1 MSNQPESSHGA
12 PVSRGKGILLVALAA
27 MLWSGGGVGVKVL
40 GVGAMSIAGFRSAF
54 AAAFMLLAV
63 LAFRMLTWDG
73 VRACLRRPLVW
84 VGAVAYAVMVMS
96 FCIAAKKTTAANAI
110 FIQYTGPIY
119 VALLSHPLLGE
130 RVRPRD
136 ILATLA
142 CIVGMGLF
150 FRGELSSE
158 GQVGN
163 LVAAVSSLGFA
174 GLPLS
179 IRREERA
186 LAKLG
191 KRSPESPMIAMILG
205 NAIAAVLSLPFMV
218 QDHPTLGKEWLVLA
232 GLGTLQIALPYL
244 LYGIAVRALSALE
257 SSLVAM
263 IEPVLSPLWVVFAT
277 GERPSRDALIGG
289 TIIISAVLVR
299 SVLPAARPLP
309 APSGG
314 AASTDHEP

>member
-1 MSNQPESSHGA
+1 MSRA
-12 PVSRGKGILLVALAA
+12 KGILLVALAA

-40 GVGAMSIAGFRSAF
+40 QISAMSIAGFRSAF
-54 AAAFMLLAV
+54 AAVFMLLAV
-63 LAFRMLTWDG
+63 LLGRMLTWDG

-84 VGAVAYAVMVMS
+84 VGALAYAIMVMS

-150 FRGELSSE
+150 FRGELSAE
-158 GQVGN
+158 GKLGN
-163 LVAAVSSLGFA
+163 IVAAISSLGFA

-179 IRREERA
+179 IRREERS

-191 KRSPESPMIAMILG
+191 RRSPESPMLAMILG
-205 NAIAAVLSLPFMV
+205 NVIAAVVSSPFMV
-218 QDHPTLGKEWLVLA
+218 ADPPAFGKELVTLL
-232 GLGTLQIALPYL
+232 GLGALQIALPYL
-244 LYGIAVRALSALE
+244 LYGVAVRALSALE

-263 IEPVLSPLWVVFAT
+263 IEPVLSPMWVLFAT

-289 TIIISAVLVR
+289 AIIISAVALR
-299 SVLPAARPLP
+299 SVLPAARP
-309 APSGG
+309 APPPLRS
-314 AASTDHEP
+314 ADHEP